1 MHICSCTVSD
11 GLKTLPEN
19 SIKIRSSRG
28 ILLNKFHRAAGI
40 YHVCSVNVTHISL
53 TKPHKGVQEAKTERQ
68 RRGNGVISNR
78 DFLERFIHK
87 LL

>member
-1 MHICSCTVSD
+1 M
-11 GLKTLPEN
+11 LPEN

-28 ILLNKFHRAAGI
+28 TLLNKFHRAAGI

-53 TKPHKGVQEAKTERQ
+53 AKAHKGAREAKRERQ

-78 DFLERFIHK
+78 DFLKRFIHK
-87 LL
+87 LLWNCIDSQERKKM